1 MSKENE
7 IWKDIVGYECCYQV
21 SNLGN
26 VRSINGAILRK
37 DGTEQYL
44 KGKVLAK
51 SIRRQG
57 MEIRPAFSYLLFFLY
72 SFNIWFEYSLQ
83 LFICF

>member
-7 IWKDIVGYECCYQV
+7 IWKDIVGYEGCYQV

-26 VRSINGAILRK
+26 VRSINVSIRRK
-37 DGTEQYL
+37 DGTEQHL

-51 SIRRQG
+51 SIRKAG
-57 MEIRPAFSYLLFFLY
+57 YGDTPCLLLFC
-72 SFNIWFEYSLQ
+72 YSLY
-83 LFICF
+83 FN